1 LANRSAAHYS
11 LGKLE
16 DALSDAEQCIV
27 LQPTLHKGFLRKGL
41 ALAGL
46 CDFQGAVEAL
56 KTAHELCPED
66 EAVVAALKEAEADA
80 ASLVAGGEVSRYK
93 REEDGRK
100 TSKFVTHRAA
110 AELEEEMD
118 AQFARTQ
125 QKLRAVA
132 SRTVEQSVHMT
143 NEMLFEE
150 IRHAKAEDQHKEDT
164 ERAKFQAVRQGVD
177 YDQFEQNV
185 KGASLKAT
193 RTKGPGTNSGPGVL
207 LHGGSGNAVPGLAK
221 KVLNKEA
228 GDGGHHQWL
237 PRDNSEAEQQELSA
251 AVSRLFSA
259 RAPAEQDALR
269 LYLSNSKEFVRRW
282 RALGTGKAEDRYL
295 LLRAVAPAQLA
306 GIFKTEMEAEVMTE
320 IAENFALVLPR
331 VATVVAAG
339 VCVGGG
345 GESTDVTVEEK
356 AAARHAVQLLDAI
369 SRLKRFEL
377 NTKFLSKKEKGHV
390 AAVLD
395 WCIKAEAALQELA
408 ERVRVSFA
416 L

>member
-1 LANRSAAHYS
+1 M
-11 LGKLE
+11 
-16 DALSDAEQCIV
+16 
-27 LQPTLHKGFLRKGL
+27 
-41 ALAGL
+41 
-46 CDFQGAVEAL
+46 
-56 KTAHELCPED
+56 TAHELCPQD

-228 GDGGHHQWL
+228 GDGGHHKWL
-237 PRDNSEAEQQELSA
+237 PSDNAEAEQQELSA
-251 AVSRLFSA
+251 AVCRLFSA

-282 RALGTGKAEDRYL
+282 RALGTGKADDRYL
-295 LLRAVAPAQLA
+295 LLRAVSPAQLA
-306 GIFKTEMEAEVMTE
+306 GIFKTEMEADVMTE

-339 VCVGGG
+339 GG
-345 GESTDVTVEEK
+345 GEGGEGGGDSTDVTVEEK

-377 NTKFLSKKEKGHV
+377 NTKFLSKKEKGQV
-390 AAVLD
+390 VAVLD
-395 WCIKAEAALQELA
+395 WCIGAEHALQELA